1 MVCLDTSFVI
11 DFLKNNKEAVEK
23 EKGFEK
29 SEFIT
34 ITAPVLTELIR
45 GLGTKH
51 SSKEEEEKINEFIN
65 SLNVL
70 NLDKKSAILAGKL
83 EIESAKMGGQIGIM
97 DIMVAAICISNN
109 EVLLTKNKKHF
120 ARIKELKIESY

>member
-29 SEFIT
+29 SESISLASPT
-34 ITAPVLTELIR
+34 IMELIR

-51 SSKEEEEKINEFIN
+51 SSEEEEEKINEFIN

-83 EIESAKMGGQIGIM
+83 EIELAKTGNKIGIM
-97 DIMVAAICISNN
+97 DIMIGAIAITNN
-109 EVLLTKNKKHF
+109 ETLLTRNKKHF
-120 ARIKELKIESY
+120 DKINGLKIDSY